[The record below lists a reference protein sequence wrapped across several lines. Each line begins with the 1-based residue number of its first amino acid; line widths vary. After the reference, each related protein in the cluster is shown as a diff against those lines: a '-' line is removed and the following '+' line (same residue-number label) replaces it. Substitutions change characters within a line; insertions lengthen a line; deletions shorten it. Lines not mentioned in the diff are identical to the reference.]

1 MVPNLL
7 IGKPEVSHMGWVDK
21 VCLLDDESIVYV
33 NPSLAPWNTQ
43 NWYLALSD
51 LIEAMIFKNG

>member
-21 VCLLDDESIVYV
+21 VCLLDNGSIIYV
-33 NPSLAPWNTQ
+33 NPAFAPWTTPNPH
-43 NWYLALSD
+43 LALSD
-51 LIEAMIFKNG
+51 LIKGMRFKNG